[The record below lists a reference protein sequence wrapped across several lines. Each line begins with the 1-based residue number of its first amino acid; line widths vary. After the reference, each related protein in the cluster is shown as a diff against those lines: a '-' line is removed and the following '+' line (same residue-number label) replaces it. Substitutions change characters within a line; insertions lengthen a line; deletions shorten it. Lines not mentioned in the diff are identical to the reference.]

1 MKTIENFEK
10 GDKRRGDDGKQRTA
24 VNVERSIPSEMT
36 MQTGAKK
43 EDSQRAS
50 VPQPKPIALYGNNER
65 NEADKSY
72 AERKLQEIENL
83 QVSMS
88 LTKVLD

>member
-1 MKTIENFEK
+1 MKTFENFDG
-10 GDKRRGDDGKQRTA
+10 GDKRRADNGKQRTA
-24 VNVERSIPSEMT
+24 VNVERSVSSEMT
-36 MQTGAKK
+36 MQTVVKRENA
-43 EDSQRAS
+43 QRTS

-83 QVSMS
+83 QVFVP
-88 LTKVLD
+88 LIVKIQ